1 MDKWTIPRTD
11 LDPPGHHVVQTYA
24 LCFSK
29 AQCSFQSLVLQVPP
43 TAARP
48 KPNFQPNTP
57 TPAQDTNATVPNCSC
72 QRCSDAQRRQ
82 QTWIEE
88 HDPQHFR
95 NAVTPYVNRDRGVNH
110 VGTALIA
117 PVRSQAQFAPP
128 QAAEIQDNFS
138 YPPVPERA
146 GPFDI
151 GLVPAPILNASIAE
165 GRRRLA
171 GHYINNPDVYVSMIR
186 LEPGQSGRF
195 QVIIVLE
202 MADIL

>member
-11 LDPPGHHVVQTYA
+11 LDPQGHHV
-24 LCFSK
+24 
-29 AQCSFQSLVLQVPP
+29 VPP
-43 TAARP
+43 TAARRE
-48 KPNFQPNTP
+48 PNFQPNTP

-82 QTWIEE
+82 QTWIEQ
-88 HDPQHFR
+88 HDPQHFS
-95 NAVTPYVNRDRGVNH
+95 NAVTPYVNQGVNNH

-128 QAAEIQDNFS
+128 QAAEIQDNFG

-146 GPFDI
+146 GPFDV
-151 GLVPAPILNASIAE
+151 GLVPASILNASIAE